1 MTEYTVPIEF
11 FNDDKVPDWLEVS
24 IIAPPHLFPLLE
36 NFFHLTTPC
45 GVVRYSEQGLISDCA
60 QAFVARIPYSTDP
73 DDVLK
78 KLDAYLGL
86 LEDKYC
92 LDTSISLETRYLHDG
107 RDVFTAFQVSPRF
120 TVIPKWEDISLP
132 DDTVIRLNP
141 GRVFGTG
148 QHPSTLLCL
157 RVLEEIGDKGFFADS
172 PTVLDVGTGT
182 GILSI
187 AAAKLGSGAVLA
199 LEVDEEAAG
208 IAGENVS
215 LNRLEHRIEVSLT
228 PLSKIEGCFRLITAN
243 LTASVALYLAD
254 DICRRLMPDGFL
266 ILSGIRHAQS
276 EAMSARYTGRNLKPV
291 KLYRD
296 GSWAGC
302 LFLNSGGG

>member
-1 MTEYTVPIEF
+1 MEMTEYPVPIEF
-11 FNDDKVPDWLEVS
+11 FSEDKFPDWLEVA
-24 IIAPPHLFPLLE
+24 IIAPAYLFSSLKK
-36 NFFHLTTPC
+36 FFHLDDRG
-45 GVVRYSEQGLISDCA
+45 GVVRYSEEGLVSDCA
-60 QAFVARIPYSTDP
+60 QTFVARIPYSTDP

-92 LDTSISLETRYLHDG
+92 LATPIYLETRYINNS
-107 RDVFTAFQVSPRF
+107 RDVFTAFQVSSRF
-120 TVIPKWEDISLP
+120 TVIPKWEDTSLP

-157 RVLEEIGDKGFFADS
+157 RVLEEIWGEGFFANS

-182 GILSI
+182 GILSV

-199 LEVDEEAAG
+199 LEIDKESAR
-208 IAGENVS
+208 IARENVF
-215 LNRLEHRIEVSLT
+215 LNRLEHRIEISLT
-228 PLSKIEGCFRLITAN
+228 PLSKIEGCFKLVTAN
-243 LTASVALYLAD
+243 LTASVALYLANE
-254 DICRRLMPDGFL
+254 ICHRLIPNGFL
-266 ILSGIRHAQS
+266 ILSGIRDAQS
-276 EAMSARYTGRNLKPV
+276 GAMVSRYTGRKLKLV
-291 KLYRD
+291 RLYKD

-302 LFLNSGGG
+302 LFTR

>member
-1 MTEYTVPIEF
+1 MEMTEYPVPIEF
-11 FNDDKVPDWLEVS
+11 FSEDKVPDWLEVT
-24 IIAPPHLFPLLE
+24 IIAPAHLFPLLKK
-36 NFFHLTTPC
+36 FFHLNDRG
-45 GVVRYSEQGLISDCA
+45 GVVRYSEQGLVSDCA
-60 QAFVARIPYSTDP
+60 QTFVARIPYSTDP

-78 KLDAYLGL
+78 NLDAYLGF

-92 LDTSISLETRYLHDG
+92 LDTPIYLETRCVNNG

-120 TVIPKWEDISLP
+120 TVIPKWEDTSLP
-132 DDTVIRLNP
+132 DDIVIRLNP

-157 RVLEEIGDKGFFADS
+157 RVLEEIWGNGFFSNS

-199 LEVDEEAAG
+199 LEIDKESAG
-208 IAGENVS
+208 IARENVF
-215 LNRLEHRIEVSLT
+215 LNRLEHRIEISLT
-228 PLSKIEGCFRLITAN
+228 PLSEIEGCFKLITAN

-254 DICRRLMPDGFL
+254 DICRRLIPNGFL
-266 ILSGIRHAQS
+266 ILSGIRDAQS
-276 EAMSARYTGRNLKPV
+276 GAMVSRYTGRKLKLV
-291 KLYRD
+291 RLYKD

-302 LFLNSGGG
+302 LFTR